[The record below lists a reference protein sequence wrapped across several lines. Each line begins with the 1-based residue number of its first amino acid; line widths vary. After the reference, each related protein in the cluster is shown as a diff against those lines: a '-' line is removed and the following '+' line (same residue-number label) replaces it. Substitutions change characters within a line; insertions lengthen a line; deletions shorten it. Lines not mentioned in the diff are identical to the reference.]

1 MIPISDDNR
10 GRRTTPVVTF
20 ALIAINIV
28 IFLYEVLLSEREL
41 GRFIVEW
48 GAVPLLVTE
57 EGRWFT
63 LLTCTFLHGGW
74 LHLGGNMLFLWV
86 FGDNVE
92 DVMGHVSYLIFYLL
106 TGVVASATQVFLD
119 TASEIPLVGASG
131 AISGVLGAYIVLF
144 PHGKIMSL
152 LFIGF
157 LFTTFMLPAWVM
169 IGYWIVLQFIQGF
182 LALSVTTMETGGV
195 AFFAHIGGFVAGL
208 ALVWLFRDRDRQEA
222 QRRARHGNLP
232 HRRWPQRER
241 S

>member
-92 DVMGHVSYLIFYLL
+92 DVMGHASYLIFYLL

-119 TASEIPLVGASG
+119 TTSEVPLVGASG

-182 LALSVTTMETGGV
+182 LALSVSTMETGGV
-195 AFFAHIGGFVAGL
+195 AFFAHIGGFIAGL

-222 QRRARHGNLP
+222 QRFARHGDIP
-232 HRRWPQRER
+232 QRRWPQRG
-241 S
+241 